1 MSNATDLPQ
10 SVLDSVEFLPIE
22 DVALHVMRTY
32 LPDITTY
39 SLIPMDAPETFVL
52 VRRDFA
58 LGRWGGRPG
67 HLDYARLRVDAFT
80 SDPDGDQKGA
90 LLSEAI
96 RVAFLRAGE
105 EELVLPNGD
114 WIKSVEMTSEPA
126 RRVDW
131 ATATGPVQYADL
143 PTGLQRYEA
152 KYAIR
157 VRKRPTPNP

>member
-1 MSNATDLPQ
+1 M
-10 SVLDSVEFLPIE
+10 E

-32 LPDITTY
+32 LPDVTTF

-58 LGRWGGRPG
+58 LGRWSGRPG
-67 HLDYARLRVDAFT
+67 MVDFGRLRVDCFT
-80 SDPDGDQKGA
+80 SDPDGDWKGA
-90 LLSEAI
+90 VLADAI
-96 RVAFLRAGE
+96 RAAFLRAGR

-114 WIKSVEMTSEPA
+114 WIKSVEMTSEPS

-143 PTGLQRYEA
+143 PTGLNRYES

-157 VRKRPTPNP
+157 VRKRPTPTH